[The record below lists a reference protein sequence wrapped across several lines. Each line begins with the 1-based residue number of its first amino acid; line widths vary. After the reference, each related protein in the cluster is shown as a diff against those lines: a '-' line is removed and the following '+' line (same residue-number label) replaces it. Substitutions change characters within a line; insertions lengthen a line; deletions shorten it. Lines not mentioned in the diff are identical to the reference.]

1 MEKNFQHYLERAIN
15 QNDPISQLYV
25 SYLLQYGAVIE
36 SNEKASKQCFFF
48 FLAFFSNQDFVFV
61 KLKG

>member
-15 QNDPISQLYV
+15 QNNPISQLYV

-48 FLAFFSNQDFVFV
+48 FFGFFFQPRFCFC
-61 KLKG
+61 